1 MILHAPKNPKG
12 KIDIQEVLAERE
24 TNTVCEKIDNSEE
37 DEKLSN
43 ILSNLLALGNYKVTI
58 TLENK

>member
-1 MILHAPKNPKG
+1 MILHAPKNPKE
-12 KIDIQEVLAERE
+12 KIDVQEVLAERK

-43 ILSNLLALGNYKVTI
+43 ICKR
-58 TLENK
+58 